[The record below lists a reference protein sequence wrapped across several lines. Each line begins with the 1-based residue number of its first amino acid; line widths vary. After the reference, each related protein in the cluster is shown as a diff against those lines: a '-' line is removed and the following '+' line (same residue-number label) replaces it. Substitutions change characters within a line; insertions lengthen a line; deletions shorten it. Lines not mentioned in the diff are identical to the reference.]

1 MNLSIDP
8 ASAVVLAMVVG
19 AVVLVF
25 YASRP
30 SVIAK
35 HSTKST
41 PPGSDGPDVSAET
54 KPRA

>member
-1 MNLSIDP
+1 
-8 ASAVVLAMVVG
+8 
-19 AVVLVF
+19 VVLVF